1 MGSTSLRRLAWI
13 LPIGALTLSGTV
25 AVPRLAAGPATPV
38 KAIVPAPFPSGFDYP
53 QTAATVQGWVSN
65 RMGGRMRQHGW
76 NLFAGLNRP
85 TADGTPVWRTWY
97 TSTQAFPFQYNTA
110 SSGTSSRPTTL
121 IGHNRANS
129 AGGDGNPTLTVPG
142 APYYPVPKRVLDMYP
157 GCVQTVNGEPKLM
170 DGPTFQS
177 NGDVMVAGVI
187 YNQDAFNWI
196 QGQRLYNANFLDP
209 QLPVGDNSPPRNIQP
224 FPSGSIVLKPMLWP
238 VQGGTYTALPVWDD
252 LLPSTDNSANDRGK
266 TYSGFEVQSRWN
278 RAVAIW
284 GGTSAPAEPAAVPV
298 TYLYNVLKAD
308 KRSQYGPITYADAAV
323 VPVSDFYY
331 FKYSAAQLQSMDR
344 CDRALLDTSAI
355 WAYNRPYAAG
365 DFLVLMAMHIMTKE
379 QPNWTFQ
386 SAWWHDKAHLCADA
400 PATCQL
406 RYGTQR
412 PPNVPGPATWKN
424 YMIVTTYGETQMPGN
439 INTWPTYLRDE
450 DKKWP
455 VAYNPYIELAATHP
469 IETNCMNCHH
479 RAAWP
484 SLSLPSRKVPN
495 RHSSYLAG
503 GDDVPDTLDFFTQQ
517 DKIFNGLLTLDSM
530 WAVSDR
536 ANYPK

>member
-1 MGSTSLRRLAWI
+1 MSTKPLRRFAWALPLIALA
-13 LPIGALTLSGTV
+13 LVLAT
-25 AVPRLAAGPATPV
+25 AVPRLAAGPATV
-38 KAIVPAPFPSGFDYP
+38 KVVTPAPFPPGFDYP
-53 QTAATVQGWVSN
+53 QSSTTVQSWVSGRN
-65 RMGGRMRQHGW
+65 GSRMRQHGW
-76 NLFAGLNRP
+76 NLFAGLNQA

-97 TSTQAFPFQYNTA
+97 TSTDAFPFQYNTV

-121 IGHNRANS
+121 IGHNRANA

-142 APYYPVPKRVLDMYP
+142 APYYPVPKRVRDDYP
-157 GCVQTVNGEPKLM
+157 GCVIDTGDGGAKLK

-177 NGDVMVAGVI
+177 NGDVMIAGVI
-187 YNQDAFNWI
+187 YNLPAFNWI
-196 QGQRLYNANFLDP
+196 RQQQLYDAKVLDF
-209 QLPVGDNSPPRNIQP
+209 QLPLGDNSPPKAIAP

-238 VQGGTYTALPVWDD
+238 VQGQGYTALPVWDD

-278 RAVAIW
+278 RAVAVW
-284 GGTSAPAEPAAVPV
+284 GGLSAPPDPVAVPV

-308 KRSQYGPITYADAAV
+308 KQSQYGPITYTDAAV
-323 VPVSDFYY
+323 VPVTDFYY
-331 FKYSAAQLQSMDR
+331 FRYSAAQLQNMNR
-344 CDRALLDTSAI
+344 CDRALLDASAI
-355 WAYNRPYAAG
+355 WAYNRPYQAG
-365 DFLVLMAMHIMTKE
+365 DFLVLIAMHIMTKE

-386 SAWWHDKAHLCADA
+386 SAWWHDKAHLCGDT
-400 PATCQL
+400 PNCQL
-406 RYGTQR
+406 RYGSQR
-412 PPNVPGPATWKN
+412 PANVPGPSTWQN
-424 YMIVTTYGETQMPGN
+424 YMIVTTYGEAQVPGN

-450 DKKWP
+450 DQKWP

-469 IETNCMNCHH
+469 IATNCMNCHH

-484 SLSLPSRKVPN
+484 SISLPSRRAPN

-503 GDDVPDTLDFFTQQ
+503 GADVPDTLDVFTQQ